1 VTILLSPSLKEIRML
16 RYALHRSAQMAI
28 VVFGVVTLVFFIL
41 RIASGDPAR
50 LMNPP
55 GQQEE
60 LVQLT
65 RERIGT
71 DRPIMVQYVD
81 YLVGLSRFDLGS
93 SFHGGQPVLDEIL
106 KAVPN
111 SALLALVTILF
122 SSTVA
127 LIVGIAAAL
136 SADKLFD
143 RLVLVYVSLALATP
157 SFWLAIVLVLF
168 FSVRL
173 RWLPAIDLE
182 GPQSFVLPVIT
193 LAVALTPVLIRTVRQ
208 SFLETLGDDHVR
220 AARARG
226 IPERRVILVHGLK
239 VASLPLITLIGLQM
253 GLILAGSYVVEF
265 IFNWP
270 GIGKLT
276 LDAVAGRNFPMIQ
289 GGVLVAAL
297 AFVIVNF
304 LVDLTYAA
312 LDPRIR
318 LRSQ

>member
-1 VTILLSPSLKEIRML
+1 ML
-16 RYALHRSAQMAI
+16 RYSLRRTAHMVI
-28 VVFGVVTLVFFIL
+28 VVFGVVTLVFFVL
-41 RIASGDPAR
+41 RLASGDPAR

-55 GQQEE
+55 GQQED

-71 DRPIMVQYVD
+71 DRPLLVQYSD
-81 YLVGLSRFDLGS
+81 YLLGLTQGDLGQ
-93 SFHGGQPVLDEIL
+93 SFHGGQPVLEEVL
-106 KAVPN
+106 RVLPNTAALAAVTITF
-111 SALLALVTILF
+111 SSTLALVL
-122 SSTVA
+122 
-127 LIVGIAAAL
+127 GIGAAL
-136 SADKLFD
+136 NANRLFD
-143 RLVLVYVSLALATP
+143 RVVLVYVSVALATP
-157 SFWLAIVLVLF
+157 SFWLAIVLVFF

-173 RWLPAIDLE
+173 GWLPAIDME
-182 GPQSFVLPVIT
+182 GPQSFILPVVT
-193 LAVALTPVLIRTVRQ
+193 LSAALTPVLIRTIRQ

-226 IPERRVILVHGLK
+226 IPEHRVILVHGLK
-239 VASLPLITLIGLQM
+239 VAALPLVTLIGLQL

-276 LDAVAGRNFPMIQ
+276 LDAVANRNFPMIQ

-304 LVDLTYAA
+304 LVDLAYAA

-318 LRSQ
+318 LGSK